1 MLDEC
6 ALEFDDHIIDITK
19 NVQFTD
25 WFKTI
30 NPNSKI
36 PALVD
41 FDGPDNQPIAVWE
54 SAAILIYLAEKTG
67 KFLPKSGAER
77 YAVIQWLEFQMG
89 GVGPMMGKRSLIESS
104 SD

>member
-6 ALEFDDHIIDITK
+6 GLEFDDHVIDISK

-25 WFKTI
+25 WFKAI

-36 PALVD
+36 PAIVD
-41 FDGPDNQPIAVWE
+41 RDGPDGKPIAVFE
-54 SAAILIYLAEKTG
+54 SAAIMIYLAEKTG

-77 YAVIQWLEFQMG
+77 YSVLQWLEFQMG
-89 GVGPMMGKRSLIESS
+89 GVGPMFGKFTGSFN
-104 SD
+104 D